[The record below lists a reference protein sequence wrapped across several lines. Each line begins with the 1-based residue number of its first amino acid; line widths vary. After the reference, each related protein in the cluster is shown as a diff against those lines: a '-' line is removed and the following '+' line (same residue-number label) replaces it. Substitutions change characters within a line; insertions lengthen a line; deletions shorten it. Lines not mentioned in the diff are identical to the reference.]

1 MALRANRFRLGIF
14 FVVIMGVFIAAILWL
29 AGGFSRTES
38 TNYACYFGWSVGG
51 LNVGSSVNYNGVPVG
66 SVTAIEI
73 APDGRLVKVV
83 LKIEDEKFRVD
94 STIVASLYITG
105 ITGLRNV
112 NLESLPDS
120 ASRLWSSEQLNFESD
135 MPVIPVQSGTMQSVT
150 TGLNRVFEILE
161 QVDVKTLNDQGIL
174 ALTRINRILE
184 TIECD
189 SLSHRMNS
197 TLDNIDRLLITYNQL
212 GLELTSAV
220 RDLKEDV
227 DPLVSDVHE
236 FTQKLSELSTLLEY
250 MADDLE
256 DTFNDTGLILHEF
269 SVLLPRVNRMLEGFS
284 AGSGGEDIW
293 R

>member
-14 FVVIMGVFIAAILWL
+14 FVLVMGVFIAAIFWL
-29 AGGFSRTES
+29 VGGFSRAES
-38 TNYACYFGWSVGG
+38 TSYACYFGWSVGG
-51 LNVGSSVNYNGVPVG
+51 LNVGTSVNYNGVPVG
-66 SVTAIEI
+66 SVTSIEI

-83 LKIEDEKFRVD
+83 LKIEDEKFNVD

-112 NLESLPDS
+112 NLESLPVSS
-120 ASRLWSSEQLNFESD
+120 ARLWTQDQLSFESD

-161 QVDVKTLNDQGIL
+161 QVDAKTLNDQAIL

-189 SLSHRMNS
+189 SLSCRIS
-197 TLDNIDRLLITYNQL
+197 GTIDNIDNLLVTYNQL
-212 GLELTSAV
+212 GIELTAAA
-220 RDLKEDV
+220 RDIKDDI
-227 DPLVSDVHE
+227 DPLISDIHE
-236 FTQKLSELSTLLEY
+236 FTEKLSELSALMEY
-250 MADDLE
+250 LADDLE
-256 DTFNDTGLILHEF
+256 DTFNDTGTILHEF

-293 R
+293 Q

>member
-14 FVVIMGVFIAAILWL
+14 FVLVMGVFIAAIFWL
-29 AGGFSRTES
+29 VGGFSRAES
-38 TNYACYFGWSVGG
+38 TSYACYFGWSVGG
-51 LNVGSSVNYNGVPVG
+51 LNVGTSVNYNGVPVG
-66 SVTAIEI
+66 SVTSIEI

-83 LKIEDEKFRVD
+83 LRIEDEKFNVD

-112 NLESLPDS
+112 NLESLPVSS
-120 ASRLWSSEQLNFESD
+120 ARLWTQDQLSFESD

-161 QVDVKTLNDQGIL
+161 QVDAKTLNDQAIL

-184 TIECD
+184 IIECD
-189 SLSHRMNS
+189 SLSCRIS
-197 TLDNIDRLLITYNQL
+197 GTIDNIDNLLVTYNQL
-212 GLELTSAV
+212 GIELTAAA
-220 RDLKEDV
+220 RDIKDDI
-227 DPLVSDVHE
+227 DPLISDIHE
-236 FTQKLSELSTLLEY
+236 FTEKLSELSALMEY
-250 MADDLE
+250 LADDLE
-256 DTFNDTGLILHEF
+256 DTFNDTGTILHEF

-293 R
+293 Q

>member
-14 FVVIMGVFIAAILWL
+14 FVVIMGVFIASIFWL
-29 AGGFSRTES
+29 VGGFSNSES
-38 TNYACYFGWSVGG
+38 TSYACYFGWSVGG
-51 LNVGSSVNYNGVPVG
+51 LNVGTSVNYNGVPVG
-66 SVTAIEI
+66 SVTSIEI

-112 NLESLPDS
+112 NLESLPIS
-120 ASRLWSSEQLNFESD
+120 STRLWSRDQLSFESD

-161 QVDVKTLNDQGIL
+161 QVDAKTLNDQAIL

-189 SLSHRMNS
+189 SVSCRIS
-197 TLDNIDRLLITYNQL
+197 GTLDNIDQLLVTYNQM
-212 GLELTSAV
+212 GIELTDAI
-220 RDLKEDV
+220 RNIKGDV
-227 DPLVSDVHE
+227 DPLLTDIHE
-236 FTQKLSELSTLLEY
+236 FTTRLSELSMTLEY
-250 MADDLE
+250 LADDLE
-256 DTFNDTGLILHEF
+256 GTFDDTGTMLHELT
-269 SVLLPRVNRMLEGFS
+269 VLLPRINRMLEGFS
-284 AGSGGEDIW
+284 TSSSGEDIW

>member
-14 FVVIMGVFIAAILWL
+14 FVLVMGVFIAAIFWL
-29 AGGFSRTES
+29 VGGLSRAES
-38 TNYACYFGWSVGG
+38 TSYACYFGWSVGG
-51 LNVGSSVNYNGVPVG
+51 LNVGTSVNYNGVPVG
-66 SVTAIEI
+66 SVTSIDI
-73 APDGRLVKVV
+73 APDGMLVKVV
-83 LKIEDEKFRVD
+83 LKIEDEKFNVD

-112 NLESLPDS
+112 NLESLPVSS
-120 ASRLWSSEQLNFESD
+120 ARLWTQDQLSFESD

-161 QVDVKTLNDQGIL
+161 QVDAKTLNDQAIL

-189 SLSHRMNS
+189 SLSCRIS
-197 TLDNIDRLLITYNQL
+197 GTIDNIDNLLVTYNQL
-212 GLELTSAV
+212 GIELTAAA
-220 RDLKEDV
+220 RDIKDDI
-227 DPLVSDVHE
+227 DPLISDIHE
-236 FTQKLSELSTLLEY
+236 FTEKLSELSALMEY
-250 MADDLE
+250 LADDLE
-256 DTFNDTGLILHEF
+256 DTFNDTGTILHEF

-293 R
+293 Q

>member
-14 FVVIMGVFIAAILWL
+14 FVLVMGVFIAAIFWL
-29 AGGFSRTES
+29 VGGFSRAES
-38 TNYACYFGWSVGG
+38 TSYACYFGWSVGG
-51 LNVGSSVNYNGVPVG
+51 LNVGTSVNYNGVPVG
-66 SVTAIEI
+66 SVTSIEI

-112 NLESLPDS
+112 NLESLPVS
-120 ASRLWSSEQLNFESD
+120 SSRLWTQDQLTFESD

-161 QVDVKTLNDQGIL
+161 QVDAKTLNDQAIL

-189 SLSHRMNS
+189 SLSCRVS
-197 TLDNIDRLLITYNQL
+197 GTIDNIDNLLITYNQL
-212 GLELTSAV
+212 GIELTAAA
-220 RDLKEDV
+220 RDIKGDI
-227 DPLVSDVHE
+227 DPLISDIHE
-236 FTQKLSELSTLLEY
+236 FTEKLSELSALMEY
-250 MADDLE
+250 LADDLE
-256 DTFNDTGLILHEF
+256 DTFNDTGTILHEF

-293 R
+293 Q

>member
-1 MALRANRFRLGIF
+1 MALRANRFRLGMF
-14 FVVIMGVFIAAILWL
+14 FVLIMGGFIASIFWL
-29 AGGFSRTES
+29 AGGFSNKARTD
-38 TNYACYFGWSVGG
+38 YACYFGWSVGG

-66 SVTAIEI
+66 SVSAIEI

-83 LKIEDEKFRVD
+83 LTIEDEKFRVD
-94 STIVASLYITG
+94 DTIVASLYITG

-120 ASRLWSSEQLNFESD
+120 SGRLWTQSQLTFQSD
-135 MPVIPVQSGTMQSVT
+135 LPVIPVQSGTMQSVT

-161 QVDVKTLNDQGIL
+161 QVDAKTLNDQAIM

-189 SLSHRMNS
+189 SLSCRVTG
-197 TLDNIDRLLITYNQL
+197 TLDRIDTLLVTYNRL
-212 GLELTSAV
+212 GLELTEAV
-220 RDLKEDV
+220 NAIEGDMAPMMNDI
-227 DPLVSDVHE
+227 HE
-236 FTQKLSELSTLLEY
+236 FTSRLSELSALLEY
-250 MADDLE
+250 LADDLE
-256 DTFNDTGLILHEF
+256 DTFNDTGVILHEF

-284 AGSGGEDIW
+284 AGTHGEDVW

>member
-14 FVVIMGVFIAAILWL
+14 FVLVMGVFIAAIFWL
-29 AGGFSRTES
+29 VGGFSRAES
-38 TNYACYFGWSVGG
+38 TSYACYFGWSVGG
-51 LNVGSSVNYNGVPVG
+51 LNVGTSVNYNGVPVG
-66 SVTAIEI
+66 SVTSIEI

-83 LKIEDEKFRVD
+83 LRIEDEKFNVD

-112 NLESLPDS
+112 NLESLPVSS
-120 ASRLWSSEQLNFESD
+120 ARLWTQDQLSFESD

-161 QVDVKTLNDQGIL
+161 QVDAKTLNDQAIL

-189 SLSHRMNS
+189 SLSCRIS
-197 TLDNIDRLLITYNQL
+197 GTIDNIDNLLVTYNQL
-212 GLELTSAV
+212 GIELTAAA
-220 RDLKEDV
+220 RDIKDDI
-227 DPLVSDVHE
+227 DPLISDIHE
-236 FTQKLSELSTLLEY
+236 FTEKLSELSALMEY
-250 MADDLE
+250 LADDLE
-256 DTFNDTGLILHEF
+256 DTFNDTGTILHEF

-293 R
+293 Q